1 MAKPTG
7 GVIDHQHP
15 ALDRK
20 PAMMDAPSRPAL
32 RADADTK
39 GFQASFVRVLP
50 DTVAARGVD
59 AAPVWQAL
67 GLRLADTA
75 TATTTEAPRVPAAR
89 LGQALDVACQLLND
103 PQLPLQAALAV
114 RPQHL
119 GSLGYALMSSPLGE
133 DGLTVYER
141 FQSLLCDDMHAHHR
155 VFKGLIEVRHEPLGQ
170 ALPRNARFWW
180 FLLGARLSFAR
191 WVSGRELVPVR
202 IDLPCPR
209 PAHAEAFERLM
220 GCPVRYDTPDCRE
233 LMPADW
239 LAWLNPNGDPAL
251 HALMQA
257 RSARQLAQRPQGHA
271 LLTRARLVLA
281 AQLDT
286 GQTVQLDTVAQ
297 ALSEEK
303 LPCATTARQLQKRL
317 AEQGLS
323 FKDLLEEVR
332 RERALRLLRD
342 TEEPI
347 ARIAQACGY
356 TELSPFH
363 RAVRRWTGL
372 TPRQVR
378 QQA

>member
-1 MAKPTG
+1 
-7 GVIDHQHP
+7 
-15 ALDRK
+15 
-20 PAMMDAPSRPAL
+20 MMDAPSHPEL

-39 GFQASFVRVLP
+39 GFQAGFARVLP
-50 DTVAARGVD
+50 DTVTARGVD

-67 GLRLADTA
+67 GLRVADA
-75 TATTTEAPRVPAAR
+75 ASHLSRVPAAR

-155 VFKGLIEVRHEPLGQ
+155 VFKGLIEVRHEPLAQ

-220 GCPVRYDTPDCRE
+220 GCAVRYDTPDCRE

-257 RSARQLAQRPQGHA
+257 RSAQQLAQRPQGHA

-286 GQTVQLDTVAQ
+286 GQAVQLDTVAQ
-297 ALSEEK
+297 ALSEERQ
-303 LPCATTARQLQKRL
+303 PCATTARQLQKRL

-342 TEEPI
+342 TEEPM